1 MEQNLDSNQDFKDR
15 LYNFFK
21 NNKKKIY
28 ILFLIIFIIYIY
40 YIYIKNKIY
49 KKNTLI
55 SEKFIQAGIH
65 LAANDKEKAKI
76 IYEEIIFSKNKFYS
90 ILSLNTILEK
100 KLVLDREKILNYF
113 KLIENVVSNDESR
126 ELINLKKALYLI
138 KESDNKNGDNLLQNL
153 IESNSTFKSIAIE
166 ILED

>member
-1 MEQNLDSNQDFKDR
+1 MIALSS
-15 LYNFFK
+15 
-21 NNKKKIY
+21 IY
-28 ILFLIIFIIYIY
+28 L
-40 YIYIKNKIY
+40 KNKSD
-49 KKNTLI
+49 KQNTLI

-90 ILSLNTILEK
+90 ILSLNVILEK
-100 KLVLDREKILNYF
+100 KLVLEREKILNYF
-113 KLIENVVSNDESR
+113 KLIENVVSDDESR

>member
-1 MEQNLDSNQDFKDR
+1 MIALSS
-15 LYNFFK
+15 
-21 NNKKKIY
+21 IY
-28 ILFLIIFIIYIY
+28 L
-40 YIYIKNKIY
+40 KNKSD
-49 KKNTLI
+49 KQNTLI

-76 IYEEIIFSKNKFYS
+76 IYEEIILSGNKFYS

-113 KLIENVVSNDESR
+113 KLIENVASNDESR

-153 IESNSTFKSIAIE
+153 IESNSTFKSIAIG

>member
-1 MEQNLDSNQDFKDR
+1 M
-15 LYNFFK
+15 
-21 NNKKKIY
+21 
-28 ILFLIIFIIYIY
+28 
-40 YIYIKNKIY
+40 
-49 KKNTLI
+49 
-55 SEKFIQAGIH
+55 
-65 LAANDKEKAKI
+65 
-76 IYEEIIFSKNKFYS
+76 
-90 ILSLNTILEK
+90 
-100 KLVLDREKILNYF
+100 NYF

>member
-28 ILFLIIFIIYIY
+28 ILFVIILMIALSSIYL
-40 YIYIKNKIY
+40 KNKSD
-49 KKNTLI
+49 KQNTLI

>member
-15 LYNFFK
+15 LYIFFK

-28 ILFLIIFIIYIY
+28 ILFVIILMIALSSIYL
-40 YIYIKNKIY
+40 KNKSD
-49 KKNTLI
+49 KQNTLI

-113 KLIENVVSNDESR
+113 KLIENVASNDESR

-138 KESDNKNGDNLLQNL
+138 KNQITKTV
-153 IESNSTFKSIAIE
+153 IIYYKT
-166 ILED
+166 

>member
-1 MEQNLDSNQDFKDR
+1 MIALSS
-15 LYNFFK
+15 
-21 NNKKKIY
+21 IY
-28 ILFLIIFIIYIY
+28 L
-40 YIYIKNKIY
+40 KNKSD
-49 KKNTLI
+49 KQNTLI

>member
-1 MEQNLDSNQDFKDR
+1 MIALSS
-15 LYNFFK
+15 
-21 NNKKKIY
+21 IY
-28 ILFLIIFIIYIY
+28 L
-40 YIYIKNKIY
+40 KNKSD
-49 KKNTLI
+49 KQNTLI

-113 KLIENVVSNDESR
+113 KLIENVASNDESR

-153 IESNSTFKSIAIE
+153 IESNSTFKSIAIG
-166 ILED
+166 ILEV

>member
-28 ILFLIIFIIYIY
+28 ILFVIILMIALSSIYL
-40 YIYIKNKIY
+40 KNKSD
-49 KKNTLI
+49 KQNTLI

-100 KLVLDREKILNYF
+100 KLLTD
-113 KLIENVVSNDESR
+113 
-126 ELINLKKALYLI
+126 KKKNFIAFQ
-138 KESDNKNGDNLLQNL
+138 KNRKNKNDPRTKRLNK
-153 IESNSTFKSIAIE
+153 I
-166 ILED
+166 

>member
-1 MEQNLDSNQDFKDR
+1 MEENIEKKQELKSRLKYFFDKNKFK
-15 LYNFFK
+15 FFILISLIVIAIFALSLFQI
-21 NNKKKIY
+21 NVKKKNS
-28 ILFLIIFIIYIY
+28 LIA
-40 YIYIKNKIY
+40 
-49 KKNTLI
+49 
-55 SEKFIQAGIH
+55 EKYIQAGIY
-65 LAANDKEKAKI
+65 LANKKNADATLI
-76 IYEEIIFSKNKFYS
+76 FEEIIESKNKFYS

-113 KLIENVVSNDESR
+113 KLIENVASNDESR

-153 IESNSTFKSIAIE
+153 IESNSTFKSIAIG

>member
-15 LYNFFK
+15 LYIFFK

-28 ILFLIIFIIYIY
+28 ILFVIILMIALSSIYL
-40 YIYIKNKIY
+40 KNKSD
-49 KKNTLI
+49 KQNTLI

-113 KLIENVVSNDESR
+113 KLIENVSSNDESR

-153 IESNSTFKSIAIE
+153 IESNSTFKSIAIG

>member
-28 ILFLIIFIIYIY
+28 ILFVIILMIALSSIYL
-40 YIYIKNKIY
+40 KNKSD
-49 KKNTLI
+49 KQNTLI

-90 ILSLNTILEK
+90 ILSLNVILEK
-100 KLVLDREKILNYF
+100 KLVLEREKILNYF
-113 KLIENVVSNDESR
+113 KLIENVVSDDESR
-126 ELINLKKALYLI
+126 ELINLKKALYFI

>member
-15 LYNFFK
+15 LYIFFK

-28 ILFLIIFIIYIY
+28 ILFVIILMIALSSIYL
-40 YIYIKNKIY
+40 KNKSD
-49 KKNTLI
+49 KQNTLI

-76 IYEEIIFSKNKFYS
+76 VYEEIIFSKNKFYS

-113 KLIENVVSNDESR
+113 KLIENVASNDESR

-153 IESNSTFKSIAIE
+153 IESNSTFKSIAIG

>member
-15 LYNFFK
+15 LYIFFK

-28 ILFLIIFIIYIY
+28 ILFVIILMIALSSIYL
-40 YIYIKNKIY
+40 KNKSD
-49 KKNTLI
+49 KQNTLI

-113 KLIENVVSNDESR
+113 KLIENVASNDESR

-153 IESNSTFKSIAIE
+153 IESNSTFKSIAIG